1 MAILTRQA
9 RSFGIIIIKLSTMP
23 DFSNQCFVC
32 GIAIDPIHS
41 KRNKQLNLPVCDDCC
56 GSDLEKSSV
65 EDHLEGMA
73 DGFVCGCI

>member
-1 MAILTRQA
+1 M
-9 RSFGIIIIKLSTMP
+9 S

-32 GIAIDPIHS
+32 GIAIDPFLS
-41 KRNKQLNLPVCDDCC
+41 NKNKLLNLPVCDDCV
-56 GSDLEKSSV
+56 GTEKEKKAI